1 MKIYEINAKLK
12 ELDTKITADIIE
24 LYNIQIEDEKVDHYP
39 SDNLMRAS
47 CLNHASQSLQEAREY
62 ISKAI
67 DHE

>member
-12 ELDTKITADIIE
+12 ELDIKITADIIE
-24 LYNIQIEDEKVDHYP
+24 LYNIQIEDEKIDHYP
-39 SDNLMRAS
+39 SDNLSRAS
-47 CLNHASQSLQEAREY
+47 YLNHASQSLHEAREY

>member
-24 LYNIQIEDEKVDHYP
+24 LYNIQIEDKKVDHYP

-47 CLNHASQSLQEAREY
+47 CLTHASQSLQKAREY